1 MATSGTYSFTV
12 SRDDI
17 IRTAMLFLGK
27 LDDTEVPTP
36 TETNDLSRILNM
48 IVKQWSGKGDG
59 SASLKTWTRKRGY
72 CFLQGNQY
80 SYVLSPSTGQWT
92 NSFVST
98 TTTATNAGGS
108 PTVQVTTSTGMT
120 NGDNFGIELDS
131 GVIFWTTILL
141 VAGTT
146 ITLNANV
153 PTQAST
159 GATCYDYTSNAQ
171 QPDVIET
178 ALLRDNQN
186 NDIPLKKMNVQEYD
200 ELPTKTQAT
209 YISDPTA
216 IYWETQLG
224 QTTLYTDCAG
234 AADTSKYIV
243 LTYLEQIQDFN
254 YATDNPEYPAEW
266 YLALC
271 WETAKQGNSMFR
283 AIWTTDMEDN
293 YKKAIAIAHMKEPE
307 RRSEYFLCGD
317 D

>member
-72 CFLQGNQY
+72 CCLQGNQY
-80 SYVLSPSTGQWT
+80 SYVLSPSTGQWA

-108 PTVQVTTSTGMT
+108 PTVTVTSSTGMT

-141 VAGTT
+141 VLSL
-146 ITLNANV
+146 IH
-153 PTQAST
+153 
-159 GATCYDYTSNAQ
+159 
-171 QPDVIET
+171 I
-178 ALLRDNQN
+178 
-186 NDIPLKKMNVQEYD
+186 
-200 ELPTKTQAT
+200 
-209 YISDPTA
+209 
-216 IYWETQLG
+216 
-224 QTTLYTDCAG
+224 
-234 AADTSKYIV
+234 
-243 LTYLEQIQDFN
+243 
-254 YATDNPEYPAEW
+254 
-266 YLALC
+266 
-271 WETAKQGNSMFR
+271 
-283 AIWTTDMEDN
+283 
-293 YKKAIAIAHMKEPE
+293 
-307 RRSEYFLCGD
+307 
-317 D
+317 